1 MLTGE
6 CICALQSGERGTIK
20 PKANFDAEQDA
31 AALKKALEGL
41 GTNAHSHVSVISK
54 YYQYIFDK
62 VNFTN

>member
-20 PKANFDAEQDA
+20 PKANFNAEQDA

-41 GTNAHSHVSVISK
+41 GTNAHSHVSVI
-54 YYQYIFDK
+54 
-62 VNFTN
+62 